1 MLQNTKLANLAA
13 ARLTG
18 ERTRVPRLNAS
29 MACDT
34 AFRIIAHRHLVAL
47 HENHEATCAGDVDA
61 LHDMRIALTH
71 LRTDIRFFSPMVED
85 TTTAGIKDELKWL
98 NTQTGSV
105 RDLDVAIE
113 RIRTIITK
121 REEDL
126 RCFRSWEARRM
137 KSHRQLARSL
147 RSARYRRL
155 IEDTS
160 AWIESG
166 SWSTK
171 RGKNAAKQRALP
183 IAEYAPSRL
192 AEWEQK
198 LLKRSRNLR
207 DMDTEERHRLRLFN
221 KRLNYS
227 IQSLEE
233 LFSDKRLSE
242 QKAAL
247 KYLKKAQRCLGE
259 LNDDVNGHAL
269 AAALKREGVDTP
281 FKFLGPKREKRLLK
295 TAAAAYEKLAALTP
309 FQNR

>member
-1 MLQNTKLANLAA
+1 MLQNTKLANLAN
-13 ARLTG
+13 ARLAG
-18 ERTRVPRLNAS
+18 ARTRTPRLNAS

-61 LHDMRIALTH
+61 LHEMRIALTH
-71 LRTDIRFFSPMVED
+71 LRTDIRFFSPMLED
-85 TTTAGIKDELKWL
+85 ATAKTIKDELKWL

-113 RIRTIITK
+113 RIKTIVTE
-121 REEDL
+121 REEDI
-126 RCFRSWEARRM
+126 RCFQSWEARRGE
-137 KSHRQLARSL
+137 SHRRLARAL

-166 SWSTK
+166 PWSTK
-171 RGKNAAKQRALP
+171 RGKGAAKQRALP
-183 IAEYAPSRL
+183 VVAYAAGRL
-192 AEWEQK
+192 AEWEKK
-198 LLKRSRNLR
+198 LLKRSRKLR
-207 DMDTEERHRLRLFN
+207 DMDTEERHQLRLFN

-227 IQSLEE
+227 IQSLED
-233 LFSDKRLSE
+233 LFSDRRFSE

-247 KYLKKAQRCLGE
+247 KYLKRAQRCLGQ

-269 AAALKREGVDTP
+269 AAALKREGVETP

-295 TAAAAYEKLAALTP
+295 TAAAAYDKLAALEP
-309 FQNR
+309 FQG

>member
-1 MLQNTKLANLAA
+1 MLQNTKLANLAN
-13 ARLTG
+13 ARLAG
-18 ERTRVPRLNAS
+18 ARTRTPRLNAS

-61 LHDMRIALTH
+61 LHEMRIALTH
-71 LRTDIRFFSPMVED
+71 LRTDIRFFSPMLED
-85 TTTAGIKDELKWL
+85 ATTKTIKDELKWL

-113 RIRTIITK
+113 RIKTIVTE
-121 REEDL
+121 REEDI
-126 RCFRSWEARRM
+126 RCFHSWEARRAE
-137 KSHRQLARSL
+137 SHRQLARSL
-147 RSARYRRL
+147 RSAKYRRL

-166 SWSTK
+166 PWSTK
-171 RGKNAAKQRALP
+171 RGKGAAKQRALP
-183 IAEYAPSRL
+183 VAGYAADRL
-192 AEWEQK
+192 AEWEKK
-198 LLKRSRNLR
+198 LLKRSRELR
-207 DMDTEERHRLRLFN
+207 DMDTEERHQLRLFN

-227 IQSLEE
+227 IQSLED
-233 LFSDKRLSE
+233 LFSDRRFSE

-247 KYLKKAQRCLGE
+247 KYLKRAQRCLGQ

-269 AAALKREGVDTP
+269 AAALKREGVETP

-295 TAAAAYEKLAALTP
+295 MAAAAYEKLAALEP
-309 FQNR
+309 FQG